1 MITENPVEI
10 EVKISVERLEPWR
23 EKLLRLEAVLEYPRV
38 LERNLV
44 FDTSRRRLK
53 KRGVLLR
60 LRRLDSGSILTMKM
74 PAQES
79 SQYKI
84 REEIETG
91 VSDFA
96 NMEKILLGIG
106 FKTFFVY
113 EKYREVLKRKGI
125 RIMLD
130 ETPIG
135 NFLEI
140 EGEPAAIDAMAA
152 ELGFS
157 AKDYITCSYHW
168 LFLRSGRSGNMEFQ
182 R

>member
-10 EVKISVERLEPWR
+10 EVKIKVERLEPWR
-23 EKLLRLEAVLEYPRV
+23 EKLLRLEAMLECPRV

-44 FDTSRRRLK
+44 FDTAQQHLK
-53 KRGVLLR
+53 KQGILLR

-74 PAQES
+74 PVQKS
-79 SQYKI
+79 SLYKM
-84 REEIETG
+84 REEIEAG
-91 VSDFA
+91 VSNFA
-96 NMEKILLGIG
+96 NMEKILLGVG
-106 FKTFFVY
+106 FKIFFVY
-113 EKYREVLKRKGI
+113 EKYREVFKRKSI
-125 RIMLD
+125 RVMLD

-157 AKDYITCSYHW
+157 AKDYIADSYHR
-168 LFLRSGRSGNMEFQ
+168 LFLLSGRSGNMEFQ
-182 R
+182 A

>member
-1 MITENPVEI
+1 MTTENPVEI
-10 EVKISVERLEPWR
+10 EVKIRVECLEPWR
-23 EKLLRLEAVLEYPRV
+23 EKLMRLEAVLEYPRV

-53 KRGVLLR
+53 KRGILLR
-60 LRRLDSGSILTMKM
+60 LRRLDSGSILTIKM
-74 PAQES
+74 PVQNS
-79 SQYKI
+79 SLYKI
-84 REEIETG
+84 REEIEAG

-96 NMEKILLGIG
+96 NMEKILLGVG

-113 EKYREVLKRKGI
+113 EKYREVFKKKGI
-125 RIMLD
+125 RVMLD

-157 AKDYITCSYHW
+157 ARDYITGSYHL

-182 R
+182 K